1 VLGSKRCDSCRLFF
15 CWPPHVV
22 TLPKGMC
29 FLHITAAAASPS
41 TQFELVYLPC
51 CWAEKIKREKSEV
64 KKELVN
70 QTLPGRPSVRPF
82 LYTIPQHLIEII
94 SIGKISVATL
104 GVCQLIEKHNNF
116 VQAHLPFYAS
126 KHIGERD
133 AVCSLNVV
141 CIEIKGDD
149 TCRPFGDFGVSPWA
163 VHRRSP
169 QHIIIPPSCAKRGWK
184 TELFTPL
191 LWMTG
196 KKKPQWDFFLFF

>member
-1 VLGSKRCDSCRLFF
+1 
-15 CWPPHVV
+15 
-22 TLPKGMC
+22 MC

-51 CWAEKIKREKSEV
+51 CCAEKIKREKSEV

-116 VQAHLPFYAS
+116 VQAHFPFYAS

-169 QHIIIPPSCAKRGWK
+169 QHIIIPPCVKRGVEK
-184 TELFTPL
+184 RNYSPH
-191 LWMTG
+191 
-196 KKKPQWDFFLFF
+196 FFE